1 MNAKVSRPPLSAE
14 QDALRAGAG
23 DSPVVVAAKA
33 PWPLDRTYLQD
44 LALQVQ
50 AQYERAQPWPHA
62 VVMGLLP
69 DDLIAAAARE
79 GLEVDSSTIFRTVGR
94 NQVKEETSSGLGPA
108 SRQILDQLEAP
119 SFLEFLAF
127 VTGIPDLL
135 ADPTHKWAGLHR
147 SSAGGFTMIH
157 RDFWEHPV
165 SGLHHRVNVLLYLNE
180 EWPLEYGGALELWPS
195 DMHAV
200 GRVIRPLANTLVI
213 FETHD
218 QTLHGLPEP
227 VACPTADARVSLASY
242 YYTTAPRAQKVPV
255 RRPVFARRPQ
265 DGFLI
270 GRRRP
275 VSVIGSLTPEPL
287 QPAARALMAKIRA
300 MRGHPKEPT
309 RL

>member
-1 MNAKVSRPPLSAE
+1 MNAKVSRPPLSAK
-14 QDALRAGAG
+14 QDERRAGADEG
-23 DSPVVVAAKA
+23 PVVAAKA

-44 LALQVQ
+44 LAPQVR

-62 VVMGLLP
+62 VVMGLIP
-69 DDLIAAAARE
+69 DDLIAAAGRE
-79 GLEVDSSTIFRTVGR
+79 GLEVDSSTIFRTAGR
-94 NQVKEETSSGLGPA
+94 NQVKEESSSGLGTA
-108 SRQILDQLEAP
+108 SRQILDQLEGP
-119 SFLEFLAF
+119 DFIQFLAV
-127 VTGIPDLL
+127 VTGVPDLL

-147 SSAGGFTMIH
+147 LSAGGFTKIH
-157 RDFWEHPV
+157 RDFREHPI

-180 EWPLEYGGALELWPS
+180 EWPIEYGGALELWPS

-200 GRVIRPLANTLVI
+200 GRVIRPLANTMVI

-227 VACPTADARVSLASY
+227 VACPAADARISLASY
-242 YYTTAPRAQKVPV
+242 YYTAAPRAQKVRV

-275 VSVIGSLTPEPL
+275 ASVIGSLTPEPL
-287 QPAARALMAKIRA
+287 QPAARALMAKIRT
-300 MRGHPKEPT
+300 MRGHPTEPT